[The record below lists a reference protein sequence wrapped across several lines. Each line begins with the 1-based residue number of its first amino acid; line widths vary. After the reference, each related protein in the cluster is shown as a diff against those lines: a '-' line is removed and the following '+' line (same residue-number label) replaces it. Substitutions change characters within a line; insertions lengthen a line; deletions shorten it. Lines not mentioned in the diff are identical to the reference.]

1 MTESHFRRPNSTPA
15 TAHGRQLH
23 ARTDRRASRRML
35 LSAVLVGAL
44 LGAGAVVAAESRAP
58 LRPGDYIAVIINQE
72 LVTAGEVERRVERA
86 VADAGRNV
94 QVPPE
99 AELRKQALDA
109 LIDER
114 VMISSARDSGM
125 RVDEPEVDRAVQ
137 SIAAQ
142 NQITMD
148 VLRERLRA
156 EGTDYGRFRSNVRDQ
171 IMIERLRERE
181 VYGRI
186 KISDEDIDRYLSQQR
201 EADNADPETQ
211 IAQILI
217 TVPEDA
223 SPAVLAARRAVAQGA
238 LARVNQG
245 EDFAT
250 VARELSE
257 DANKKNGG
265 DLGLRPASR
274 LPDIFVATTKP
285 LKPGEVA
292 PELLRT
298 GAGFHV
304 LKLVDR
310 KETVAGRI
318 TQTRARHV
326 LLRTSPQL
334 NAEVAAR
341 RLAEYRKQIESGSR
355 SFEDIAKQYSEDGS
369 AASGGDLGW
378 ASPGVMVPEFETAMN
393 VLPIN
398 GLSAPVVSRFGVH
411 LIQVLE
417 RRDTA
422 LEPKQLRE
430 QARNALREQ
439 RFEQAYLD
447 WTKELRAKAYLEYR
461 EPPQ

>member
-1 MTESHFRRPNSTPA
+1 MPAPAHWRRLIPRAAMSA
-15 TAHGRQLH
+15 T
-23 ARTDRRASRRML
+23 
-35 LSAVLVGAL
+35 LSSALIVGL
-44 LGAGAVVAAESRAP
+44 AGATTEAAAQSRAA

-86 VADAGRNV
+86 VTEAGRNA
-94 QVPPE
+94 QLPPE
-99 AELRKQALDA
+99 LELRKQALDS

-125 RVDEPEVDRAVQ
+125 RVDEPEIDRAVQ
-137 SIAAQ
+137 SIASQ
-142 NQITMD
+142 NQITLE

-181 VYGRI
+181 VYSRI
-186 KISDEDIDRYLSQQR
+186 KISDEDIDRYLAQQR
-201 EADNADPETQ
+201 DALNADPETQ
-211 IAQILI
+211 IAQILV
-217 TVPEDA
+217 TVPDDA
-223 SPAVLAARRAVAQGA
+223 SSAVIAARRAIAQAA
-238 LARVNQG
+238 LDRVNKG
-245 EDFAT
+245 EAFDA
-250 VARELSE
+250 VAREVSE
-257 DANKKNGG
+257 DSNKKNGG

-274 LPDIFVATTKP
+274 LPDIFVTTTKP
-285 LKPGEVA
+285 LKPGQIA

-304 LKLVDR
+304 LKLIVR
-310 KETVAGRI
+310 NEASPGRI

-341 RLAEYRKQIESGSR
+341 RLAEYRKQIENGSR

-369 AASGGDLGW
+369 AAAGGDLGW
-378 ASPGVMVPEFETAMN
+378 SSPGVMVPEFETAMN
-393 VLPIN
+393 ALAIN

-417 RRDTA
+417 RRETA
-422 LEPKQLRE
+422 LEAKQLRE
-430 QARNALREQ
+430 QARTALREQ
-439 RFEQAYLD
+439 RFEQTYID